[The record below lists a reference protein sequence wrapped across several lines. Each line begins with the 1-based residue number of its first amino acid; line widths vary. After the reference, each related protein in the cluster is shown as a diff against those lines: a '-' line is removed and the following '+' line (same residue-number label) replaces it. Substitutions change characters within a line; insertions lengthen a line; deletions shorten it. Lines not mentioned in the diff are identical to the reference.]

1 MGFYENFSFQSCMVR
16 VKKLVLSLFKVIG
29 GSACIGVGLKL
40 ITFLNQ
46 DIRLPFFPNIVDYI
60 ALITVGIYLVL
71 KAHIETIFS

>member
-1 MGFYENFSFQSCMVR
+1 MIR

-29 GSACIGVGLKL
+29 GAACIGIGLKL

-60 ALITVGIYLVL
+60 TLIVVGIYLVL
-71 KAHIETIFS
+71 KALIETIFS